1 MCDIHFVFTVFWLPC
16 AGSVRCW
23 GVFVTVFEDTDEQGF
38 ICVAV
43 PPVSWDLGMKWL
55 GDPDIQLTLA
65 EKHTKSLIIKIQLFV
80 FNLLQLGISLVF

>member
-1 MCDIHFVFTVFWLPC
+1 M
-16 AGSVRCW
+16 
-23 GVFVTVFEDTDEQGF
+23 FVTVFEDTDEQGF